1 MKVNWDDSAKLKENL
16 GKKEQSIPSN
26 NQPQPASRNDISLP
40 RSDRVVSF
48 LANQFKNQ
56 NRTVAKKPERIKK
69 NKVKKFKISSHK
81 KDKLKIDPE
90 RKMVKSKSKDVQE
103 GSKKLSG
110 KKRQKLSKMNTDKS
124 KGAEKFSV
132 GIGSRAISQ
141 YFRKQRGITDHFN
154 G

>member
-1 MKVNWDDSAKLKENL
+1 M
-16 GKKEQSIPSN
+16 
-26 NQPQPASRNDISLP
+26 ISLSP

-69 NKVKKFKISSHK
+69 NEVKKFKISSHK
-81 KDKLKIDPE
+81 KDKFKIDPE
-90 RKMVKSKSKDVQE
+90 RKKVKSKSKDVQE
-103 GSKKLSG
+103 GSKKSSG
-110 KKRQKLSKMNTDKS
+110 KKRQKSSKMNTDKS

-141 YFRKQRGITDHFN
+141 YFRKQRGITDHLN